1 MTRSHTAHVPSNDP
15 RPAPGGPAASP
26 ARRPYVA
33 PALHPLGA
41 VPSLTAGSDAAGT
54 LDGIV
59 GGTGG
64 FVQADDMDPAS

>member
-1 MTRSHTAHVPSNDP
+1 MTDLRTDSPD
-15 RPAPGGPAASP
+15 RCPAPDHPAP
-26 ARRPYVA
+26 KGVARRPYA
-33 PALHPLGA
+33 PPALRPLGA
-41 VPSLTAGSDAAGT
+41 IPSLTTGSDAAGT